1 MRIIAHRSGPT
12 IYPEQTVKS
21 AILAKENGADMIE
34 IDVRFTKEEKIAI
47 CHDENAE
54 RIFGINKKIREITAE
69 EFGKFSHKNDKEFTS
84 HFFED
89 YVSNGIEP
97 LLIHIKEDEVID
109 SLLEIIEKYEYLDK
123 VVFGVQSVELVK
135 KLKKC
140 NSLIKVLAFI
150 PNLESM
156 EEFGETDVD
165 YIRLWESW
173 LDIDNAKRV
182 REYDKELWIMTND
195 GEVGV
200 TTPENIEKILSFN
213 VDAILINDITLL
225 TKFREAK

>member
-1 MRIIAHRSGPT
+1 M
-12 IYPEQTVKS
+12 
-21 AILAKENGADMIE
+21 
-34 IDVRFTKEEKIAI
+34 
-47 CHDENAE
+47 
-54 RIFGINKKIREITAE
+54 
-69 EFGKFSHKNDKEFTS
+69 
-84 HFFED
+84 
-89 YVSNGIEP
+89 
-97 LLIHIKEDEVID
+97 
-109 SLLEIIEKYEYLDK
+109 
-123 VVFGVQSVELVK
+123 
-135 KLKKC
+135 
-140 NSLIKVLAFI
+140 LAFI

-165 YIRLWESW
+165 YIRLWEGW

-182 REYDKELWIMTND
+182 REYNKELWIMTND